1 MLIHLSREEIINI
14 IEGRFRVANDI
25 DGKADIG
32 FVDGDLV
39 GVLAVGEC
47 LPDLFDTDETDPEP
61 KEEGTRNTF
70 EAKGAAVKPAK
81 RKRRTRAEIEAD
93 EAKQKAEE
101 ANSVTPVENDA
112 DKPPFDTDPVTPTA
126 AEVAAQEETAKPV
139 EEEPN
144 PFAEAEATPKQE
156 SDEEAD
162 PANEDNPFADAG
174 ATPDPFASSSEPA
187 SDTNFFSV
195 DGNTSEE
202 FNKPAEDNQDVF
214 KLFD

>member
-1 MLIHLSREEIINI
+1 MLIRMSREEII
-14 IEGRFRVANDI
+14 ANLQSYMDKQYGLVGI
-25 DGKADIG
+25 LDIG
-32 FVDGDLV
+32 FEDNELTAVM
-39 GVLAVGEC
+39 AVGEN
-47 LPDLFDTDETDPEP
+47 LPDDLFDTDSEEEP
-61 KEEGTRNTF
+61 SVIESAPKSDDK
-70 EAKGAAVKPAK
+70 APAK
-81 RKRRTRAEIEAD
+81 PVKRTRRTRAQIEAD

-101 ANSVTPVENDA
+101 AKPVTPTED
-112 DKPPFDTDPVTPTA
+112 DSKPPFDTDPVAPAA

-174 ATPDPFASSSEPA
+174 ATSDPFASSSEPA